1 LSLRGIFSIFD
12 ISVLIFRE
20 PSCMKKT
27 TEKRG
32 FFSIL
37 FSSMDFIRKLI
48 LNLIFWG
55 LVIAIIYSFIP
66 ARVNIPERSVL
77 MLQPAGTIVE
87 RNDSEPLPDWLSSF
101 TGSITETP
109 LLYLS
114 RTIRTAAV
122 DERISSL
129 YLDLSGLQYA
139 SLAALQELESDIQY
153 FRSMD
158 KKVIAW
164 SSYYNLY
171 SALLASAADS
181 VYMDPMGSVSL
192 PGYSV
197 YRTYYADAMDQWNLE
212 MDYFH
217 AGEFKS
223 YGEPYIAS
231 EMSSNM
237 KKENQRWLDN
247 LWDQYLSSLAENRE
261 LSSDEIK
268 NWIARYPEKI
278 KGADN
283 SEAEAALKAS
293 LIDGILTPLEMDKEL
308 VRLTGYK
315 RAEMIWGGNYKPVQ
329 DGSITGEK
337 EVYVLTA
344 SGQIH
349 GGESRLH
356 SIGADSIVNTL
367 ERISEDQNVAALVL
381 RLDTGGGSAFA
392 SELIRRKL
400 IEMKKKGTRIV
411 VSMGGVTASGG
422 YWIASAADEIW
433 SAPGTITGSIGVFTM
448 VPQIS
453 GFTEETL
460 NLRSDGVGT
469 TWMSGQGRLD
479 QPLNE
484 QSRSVFQTT
493 VNQTYTQFLNLVAES
508 RGMSVNSIKSLAEGR
523 IWTGNEALNNGLAD
537 KTGTL
542 GQAIES
548 AAALAQLDNYSI
560 HYHKEDPL
568 NMDDLLSNMQGIRMN
583 GFSSFLES
591 LLPALSIKIMDLEPG
606 RVYALSPV
614 SNP

>member
-1 LSLRGIFSIFD
+1 
-12 ISVLIFRE
+12 
-20 PSCMKKT
+20 MKKAR
-27 TEKRG
+27 EKRG

-55 LVIAIIYSFIP
+55 LVLAIIYSFIP
-66 ARVNIPERSVL
+66 PRVNIPDGSVL

-87 RNDSEPLPDWLSSF
+87 RNDSEPLPDWMSSF
-101 TGSITETP
+101 TGNVAETP

-114 RTIRTAAV
+114 RTIRTAAM

-153 FRSMD
+153 FRSME
-158 KKVIAW
+158 KKVVAW

-171 SALLASAADS
+171 SAFLASAADS
-181 VYMDPMGSVSL
+181 VYLDPMGSVSL

-212 MDYFH
+212 MAYFH

-237 KKENQRWLDN
+237 KMENQRWLDN
-247 LWDQYLSSLAENRE
+247 LWDQYLSTLAQNRN
-261 LSSDEIK
+261 LSSDTIK
-268 NWIARYPEKI
+268 KWIARYPENI
-278 KGADN
+278 KGAEN
-283 SEAEAALKAS
+283 SEAEAALEAS
-293 LIDGILTPLEMDKEL
+293 LIDGILTPIELDKEL
-308 VRLTGYK
+308 VRQTGYK
-315 RAEMIWGGNYKPVQ
+315 RNEMIWGGNYKPVQ
-329 DGSITGEK
+329 DGSFPGEK
-337 EVYVLTA
+337 EIYVLTA

-356 SIGADSIVNTL
+356 SIGSDSIVNTL
-367 ERISEDQNVAALVL
+367 EQISTDQNIAALVL

-400 IEMKKKGTRIV
+400 IEMKKKGTRII

-448 VPQIS
+448 IPQIS

-460 NLRSDGVGT
+460 KLHSDGVGT

-484 QSRSVFQTT
+484 ESRSVFQTT
-493 VNQTYTQFLNLVAES
+493 VNQTYEQFLNLVAES
-508 RGMSVNSIKSLAEGR
+508 RGMSVNSIKTLAEGR
-523 IWTGNEALNNGLAD
+523 IWTGDEALDNGLAD

-548 AAALAQLDNYSI
+548 AAQLAQLDDYRV

-568 NMDDLLSNMQGIRMN
+568 NMNDIMSNMQGIRMN
-583 GFSSFLES
+583 GFSGLIDKMFTE
-591 LLPALSIKIMDLEPG
+591 LSTEILDLKPG

-614 SNP
+614 TNP